1 MRVAVF
7 GAGSWGTA
15 IAKSM
20 ADVGHDVTLWSRR
33 QDQAD
38 AFNRTHENAQY
49 LKGVALP
56 ENLRACTS
64 YEETLD
70 GVELVFSVVPSQH
83 TREVWSAARSSLP
96 KGVPILCASKGIE
109 VKTLALMSQ
118 VFEEV
123 TPDHPF
129 GAMAGPS
136 FAKEVA
142 AHQPTAVVVGAKDA
156 AVAKMAQAAMSGD
169 WLRAYVSTD
178 VVGLE
183 LGGALKNVIAI
194 ACGCADGLG
203 LGLNARAALI
213 TRGLAEI
220 TRCAVKMGADPLTLA
235 GLGGL
240 GDLVLTC
247 TGDLSR
253 NRRVGIGLGK
263 GKHLDEIIRELG
275 QVAEGVETTQSAHQL
290 AQREGVE
297 MPITTQ
303 IHRILYEGKPAR
315 EVVLELMRRS
325 LKAE

>member
-1 MRVAVF
+1 MKVAVL

-20 ADVGHDVTLWSRR
+20 ADVGHDVTLWARR
-33 QDQAD
+33 QEQVD
-38 AFNRTHENAQY
+38 AINRSHENAQY
-49 LKGVALP
+49 LPGYSFP
-56 ENLRACTS
+56 ENLRAS
-64 YEETLD
+64 ASFEETLD
-70 GVELVFSVVPSQH
+70 RVELVFSVVPSQS
-83 TREVWSAARSSLP
+83 TREVWSEAKSGLP
-96 KGVPILCASKGIE
+96 EGVPILCASKGIE
-109 VKTLALMSQ
+109 TRTLALMSQ

-129 GAMAGPS
+129 GAIAGPS

-142 AHQPTAVVVGAKDA
+142 EHLPTAVVVGAKDPE
-156 AVAKMAQAAMSGD
+156 VAKLAQTAMSGD

-183 LGGALKNVIAI
+183 LGGSLKNVIAI
-194 ACGCADGLG
+194 ACGIADGLN
-203 LGLNARAALI
+203 LGLNARAAII

-220 TRCAVKMGADPLTLA
+220 SRCAVKMGADPLTLA

-253 NRRVGIGLGK
+253 NRRVGIGLGQ
-263 GKHLDEIIRELG
+263 GKKLDQIIRELG
-275 QVAEGVETTQSAHQL
+275 QVAEGVKTAESAHEL
-290 AQREGVE
+290 ALREGVE
-297 MPITTQ
+297 MPITHE
-303 IHRILYEGKPAR
+303 IYRILYEDKPAR
-315 EVVLELMRRS
+315 EVVLQLMRRS

>member
-1 MRVAVF
+1 MRVAVI

-20 ADVGHDVTLWSRR
+20 ADVGHGVSLWARR
-33 QDQAD
+33 PEHAEALNQG
-38 AFNRTHENAQY
+38 HENAQY
-49 LKGVALP
+49 LPGFTLP
-56 ENLRACTS
+56 ENLATTGS
-64 YEETLD
+64 YEEALHGAD
-70 GVELVFSVVPSQH
+70 LVVSVVPSQS
-83 TREVWSAARSSLP
+83 TRAVWGEAKAYLP
-96 KGVPILCASKGIE
+96 AGIPILCASKGIE
-109 VKTLALMSQ
+109 NRTLALMSQ
-118 VFEEV
+118 VFQEI

-129 GAMAGPS
+129 GAIAGPS

-142 AHQPTAVVVGAKDA
+142 AHQPTAVVVGSTDD
-156 AVAKMAQAAMSGD
+156 AVAKMAQEAMSGD

-183 LGGALKNVIAI
+183 LGGSLKNVIAI

-203 LGLNARAALI
+203 LGQNTRAALI

-220 TRCAVKMGADPLTLA
+220 TRCAVKMGADPLTLSGLA
-235 GLGGL
+235 GM

-263 GKHLDEIIRELG
+263 GKRLKEIIEELG
-275 QVAEGVETTQSAHQL
+275 QVAEGVKTAQSAHEL
-290 AQREGVE
+290 ALREGVE
-297 MPITTQ
+297 MPITHE
-303 IHRILYEGKPAR
+303 IYKILYEDKSAR
-315 EVVLELMRRS
+315 EVVLQLMRRS